1 MIKAS
6 VLLLVAML
14 GGSTSTVMNTAPAP
28 HIIKV
33 SGTVETL
40 KTRAD
45 ETPGY
50 EIRFDRPTNISG
62 RMVLNV
68 EICRGGQCLKPLLNK
83 RVTATGRISG
93 MRGPESDNRQ
103 LMLLADIRERRPRQ
117 CAPGVPLP

>member
-6 VLLLVAML
+6 VLFLVAML
-14 GGSTSTVMNTAPAP
+14 GSSSSTVMNTAAAP

-62 RMVLNV
+62 KLVLNV
-68 EICRGGQCLKPLLNK
+68 EICRGCWCMKPLLNK
-83 RVTATGRISG
+83 RVTATGRITG
-93 MRGPESDNRQ
+93 KRGPESDNRQ
-103 LMLLADIRERRPRQ
+103 LMLLADIREKRPRQ
-117 CAPGVPLP
+117 CAPGVGLP